1 MPARTHEKAAIP
13 IPRPVAASRRRS
25 RHRREVVLSHRL
37 GCGMVAEG
45 PIDEGVLYLIVLLVG
60 GLIVGFAFRWWG
72 LIAPVGF
79 ACFLAY
85 AWEFYS
91 PALAYA
97 VIAGLISACGVVAGS
112 LLRRR
117 HR

>member
-1 MPARTHEKAAIP
+1 MQ
-13 IPRPVAASRRRS
+13 S
-25 RHRREVVLSHRL
+25 
-37 GCGMVAEG
+37 
-45 PIDEGVLYLIVLLVG
+45 LIVLLGGCLLVG
-60 GLIVGFAFRWWG
+60 LAFKWWG

-85 AWEFYS
+85 AWEVYS

-112 LLRRR
+112 LLRRALR
-117 HR
+117 